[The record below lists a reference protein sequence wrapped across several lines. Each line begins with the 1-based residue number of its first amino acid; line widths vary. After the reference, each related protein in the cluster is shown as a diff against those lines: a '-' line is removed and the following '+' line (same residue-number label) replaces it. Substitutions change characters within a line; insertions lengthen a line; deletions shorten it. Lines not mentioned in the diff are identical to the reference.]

1 MWGLSNSFGL
11 NQRSIV
17 MGKSM
22 VLRRGVSHISYQHWW
37 PVLPKLEYKIIDNNT
52 SSKLQ
57 CQLQKGEEE
66 INIYNGYSVKLIMK
80 MMSFLK
86 NIKLNQSSKQ
96 RREDKRRCLGWHLW
110 IDPPDWLRNLLQ
122 ILLLNSFFSL

>member
-1 MWGLSNSFGL
+1 M
-11 NQRSIV
+11 
-17 MGKSM
+17 
-22 VLRRGVSHISYQHWW
+22 
-37 PVLPKLEYKIIDNNT
+37 PKLEYKIIDNNT

-86 NIKLNQSSKQ
+86 NIKLNQSRIKAVNKEE
-96 RREDKRRCLGWHLW
+96 RIREGA
-110 IDPPDWLRNLLQ
+110 
-122 ILLLNSFFSL
+122 